1 MQTRNRHAI
10 ATIFLSDK
18 TLNFK
23 KLFEIIPNK
32 YKNYTLYQ
40 IKVKIL

>member
-23 KLFEIIPNK
+23 KLFEIIRNAHE
-32 YKNYTLYQ
+32 NYALYQ
-40 IKVKIL
+40 NDAKIL